1 MKFLEYI
8 AQGLAGFVLGVAA
21 LGSGIAMFGPPMRGD
36 IDVYPAP
43 DEDQADEYDPGA
55 DWDRAYDRAVDE
67 SNGVI

>member
-21 LGSGIAMFGPPMRGD
+21 LGAGVAIFGPPMRGEITVD
-36 IDVYPAP
+36 PPA
-43 DEDQADEYDPGA
+43 DEDQADKHDPGA
-55 DWDRAYDRAVDE
+55 DWDRGYDRRIDE